1 MSVTKEDRGSRIEDR
16 GSRSENRLSAIF
28 HLRSSIL
35 DPRSS
40 LTWSILLVVFLALGA
55 VAQNW
60 MDSQRGA
67 LPAVEETLYVSSG
80 EALKRASLG
89 FDGLMADV
97 YWIRTL
103 LYFGEEFERQ
113 RGSNQYFD
121 VSRLKLLQPLLDITV
136 DLDPKHIAAYRFGAV
151 FLPDID
157 ADAAIRF
164 VERGIRNNPGEWRLY
179 QDLGF
184 VQWRRSRFREA
195 AQAYARGS
203 VLPGAPAWMRT
214 MPALMLAKGGE
225 RETARAMFLLLY
237 EESDD
242 PFIKQVCKEQ
252 LMLLDHNMPQSHKD
266 AERREGEKETR
277 GRGEK

>member
-1 MSVTKEDRGSRIEDR
+1 MSGTEKGRGSRIENK
-16 GSRSENRLSAIF
+16 SSKIF
-28 HLRSSIL
+28 YLRSSIFDL
-35 DPRSS
+35 QSS
-40 LTWSILLVVFLALGA
+40 LIWPILPVVFLALGG

-60 MDSQRGA
+60 MDSWRPA
-67 LPAVEETLYVSSG
+67 PLAVEETLYVSSG
-80 EALKRASLG
+80 ESIKRASLG

-97 YWIRTL
+97 YWIRAL

-113 RGSNQYFD
+113 RVSNQYFD

-136 DLDPKHIAAYRFGAV
+136 DLDPKHVAAYRFGAV

-157 ADAAIRF
+157 ADAAVRF

-184 VQWRRSRFREA
+184 VHWRLSRFREA
-195 AQAYARGS
+195 AEAYARGAA
-203 VLPGAPAWMRT
+203 LPGAPAWMQT

-225 RETARAMFLLLY
+225 RETARAMFLRLY

-242 PFIKQVCKEQ
+242 PFVKQICEEQ
-252 LMLLDHNMPQSHKD
+252 LESLDNKFVPEAPQSQRKGKRDH
-266 AERREGEKETR
+266 
-277 GRGEK
+277 

>member
-1 MSVTKEDRGSRIEDR
+1 
-16 GSRSENRLSAIF
+16 
-28 HLRSSIL
+28 
-35 DPRSS
+35 
-40 LTWSILLVVFLALGA
+40 LTIVFLALGG

-60 MDSQRGA
+60 MDSQRRA
-67 LPAVEETLYVSSG
+67 PQAVEETLYVRSG

-89 FDGLMADV
+89 FDGLMTDV

-113 RGSNQYFD
+113 RVSKQYFD
-121 VSRLKLLQPLLDITV
+121 VGRLKLLQPLLDITV
-136 DLDPKHIAAYRFGAV
+136 DLDPKHVGAYRFGAV

-184 VQWRRSRFREA
+184 AQWRRGRFREA
-195 AQAYARGS
+195 AEAYARGS

-242 PFIKQVCKEQ
+242 PFIKQVCEEQ
-252 LMLLDHNMPQSHKD
+252 LALLDQNMPQRHGD
-266 AERREGEKETR
+266 TETRREGEK
-277 GRGEK
+277 

>member
-1 MSVTKEDRGSRIEDR
+1 MSGTEKDRGSRIE
-16 GSRSENRLSAIF
+16 NRLSKIF
-28 HLRSSIL
+28 YLRSSVFDL
-35 DPRSS
+35 QSS
-40 LTWSILLVVFLALGA
+40 LIWPILPVVFLALGA

-60 MDSQRGA
+60 VDAQRRA
-67 LPAVEETLYVSSG
+67 PLAVEETLYVNSG

-121 VSRLKLLQPLLDITV
+121 VSRLKLLQQLLDITV

-157 ADAAIRF
+157 AEAAIRF
-164 VERGIRNNPGEWRLY
+164 AERGVRNNPDEWRLY

-195 AQAYARGS
+195 AEAYARGS
-203 VLPGAPAWMRT
+203 ALPDAPEWMRT
-214 MPALMLAKGGE
+214 MPALMLAKAGE
-225 RETARAMFLLLY
+225 RETARAIFLRLY

-242 PFIKQVCKEQ
+242 PFVKQVCEEQ
-252 LMLLDHNMPQSHKD
+252 LMSLDHKMPQRHRD
-266 AERREGEKETR
+266 TERREGDKETR
-277 GRGEK
+277 GQGEK

>member
-1 MSVTKEDRGSRIEDR
+1 MSGTEKGRGSRIEN
-16 GSRSENRLSAIF
+16 RSSKIF
-28 HLRSSIL
+28 YLRSSIFDL
-35 DPRSS
+35 QSS
-40 LTWSILLVVFLALGA
+40 LIWPILPVVFLALGG

-60 MDSQRGA
+60 MDSHRPA
-67 LPAVEETLYVSSG
+67 PRAVEETLYVSSG
-80 EALKRASLG
+80 ESLKRASLG

-136 DLDPKHIAAYRFGAV
+136 DLDPMHVAAYRFGAA

-157 ADAAIRF
+157 ADAAVRF
-164 VERGIRNNPGEWRLY
+164 VERGIRTNPGEWRLY

-184 VQWRRSRFREA
+184 VQWRRGRFREA
-195 AQAYARGS
+195 AEAYARGAA
-203 VLPGAPAWMRT
+203 LPGAPAWMRT

-225 RETARAMFLLLY
+225 RETARAMFLRLY

-242 PFIKQVCKEQ
+242 PFVKQICEEQ
-252 LMLLDHNMPQSHKD
+252 LESLDNKFAPETPQSQ
-266 AERREGEKETR
+266 REGKREH
-277 GRGEK
+277 

>member
-1 MSVTKEDRGSRIEDR
+1 MSDTKEDRGSRIEGR
-16 GSRSENRLSAIF
+16 GSRIENRLSAIL

-35 DPRSS
+35 DLQPS
-40 LTWSILLVVFLALGA
+40 LTWSILLVVFLTLGG

-60 MDSQRGA
+60 MDSQLRA
-67 LPAVEETLYVSSG
+67 TPAVEEALYVNSG
-80 EALKRASLG
+80 EAIKRASLG
-89 FDGLMADV
+89 FEGLMADV

-103 LYFGEEFERQ
+103 LHFGEEFERQ

-136 DLDPKHIAAYRFGAV
+136 ELDPKHIAAYRFGAV

-157 ADAAIRF
+157 ADAATRF
-164 VERGIRNNPGEWRLY
+164 VERGIRNNPDEWRLY

-184 VQWRRSRFREA
+184 VQWRRNRFREA
-195 AQAYARGS
+195 AEAYARGAA
-203 VLPGAPAWMRT
+203 LPGAPAWMRT

-225 RETARAMFLLLY
+225 RETARAMFLRLY

-252 LMLLDHNMPQSHKD
+252 LALLDHKFATETPHT
-266 AERREGEKETR
+266 EK
-277 GRGEK
+277 K

>member
-1 MSVTKEDRGSRIEDR
+1 MKNQPRRNEGREERTEK
-16 GSRSENRLSAIF
+16 N
-28 HLRSSIL
+28 LRAL
-35 DPRSS
+35 RFFVVDFPLGTMKR
-40 LTWSILLVVFLALGA
+40 LTWTILPVVFLALGA

-60 MDSQRGA
+60 MDSQRRA
-67 LPAVEETLYVSSG
+67 PLAVEETLYFSSG

-89 FDGLMADV
+89 FEGLMADI

-121 VSRLKLLQPLLDITV
+121 VSRLKLLQTLLDITV
-136 DLDPKHIAAYRFGAV
+136 DLDPNHIAAYHFGAV

-164 VERGIRNNPGEWRLY
+164 AERGIRNNPDEWRLY

-195 AQAYARGS
+195 AEAYARGS
-203 VLPGAPAWMRT
+203 GLPGAPTWMRT

-225 RETARAMFLLLY
+225 RETARAMFLRLY

-252 LMLLDHNMPQSHKD
+252 LALLDHQFATEAPHT
-266 AERREGEKETR
+266 EK
-277 GRGEK
+277 K